1 MEVSVTSKTGSQ
13 PFTGEYRLAV
23 ENFGPISRASVA
35 LRPLTVFI
43 GPSNT
48 GKSYLSILMYA
59 LHQCFGSGVGPP
71 YSYARRVRYR
81 HVPISRRLADSNG
94 LGLAEME
101 EFRSWLAKQFRENIQ
116 SSPEGEA
123 VNSSPLD
130 PLPEQVASYIR
141 TIVEQAQGF
150 ENHLEMHIGRCFGVD
165 NPHELIRRSK
175 SRIATRVDL
184 SIPRKDSAG
193 IVRYELQLRKS
204 GMKFAG
210 VIGGV
215 EPLSYDIDA
224 LDAFDGYE
232 DLDQISD
239 SYLKRVLDSMATS
252 AFTSLFHPLSR
263 NAYYLPADRT
273 GVMHSHQVVVS
284 TLVQNAT
291 AAGIRPFGNTP
302 ILSGVLADF
311 LSELIEMSGPQLRNR
326 RGHFEDLATRLE
338 ENVLRGGVRMESTQT
353 GYPSF
358 TYRPDGWNENLPLMR
373 ASSMVSELAP
383 VALYLRH
390 LVRKGDVLIIEEPES
405 HLHPAMQV
413 AFTRELAAAVL
424 AGIRVIVT
432 THSEWLLEELANLVR
447 LSQIPDSERQGLA
460 GGKVALR
467 SDQVGAW
474 LFTPSKRSRGSTV
487 TEIDIDN
494 SGLYPSGFNDVA
506 VALHNDWAEIAS
518 RIEND

>member
-1 MEVSVTSKTGSQ
+1 MTNKTGIQ
-13 PFTGEYRLAV
+13 PFTGEYRVDV
-23 ENFGPISRASVA
+23 ENFGPISQASVA

-48 GKSYLSILMYA
+48 GKSYLSILLYA
-59 LHQCFGSGVGPP
+59 LYQCFGSGIRFP
-71 YSYARRVRYR
+71 YGHARRLGYR
-81 HVPISRRLADSNG
+81 QESIFHWLADSTE
-94 LGLAEME
+94 LGPAEMK
-101 EFRSWLAKQFRENIQ
+101 EFRDWLSKQIKENFQ
-116 SSPEGEA
+116 FSPEGE
-123 VNSSPLD
+123 VVISSPLD
-130 PLPEQVASYIR
+130 PLPEQVTSYIR
-141 TIVEQAQGF
+141 TFVEQPQGF
-150 ENHLEMHIGRCFGVD
+150 ENNVERQIGRCFGVD
-165 NPHELIRRSK
+165 HPHELIRRSK
-175 SRIATRVDL
+175 SRTGARVEL

-204 GMKFAG
+204 GIQFSG
-210 VIGGV
+210 VIGGA
-215 EPLSYDIDA
+215 EPLPYDIPPIDTWA
-224 LDAFDGYE
+224 EYNDTDRSTGKHLG
-232 DLDQISD
+232 
-239 SYLKRVLDSMATS
+239 RVLASMASS
-252 AFTSLFHPLSR
+252 AFTSLLHPFYQ

-311 LSELIEMSGPQLRNR
+311 LSELIEMSGMPR
-326 RGHFEDLATRLE
+326 RSRQRHIEALATRLE
-338 ENVLRGGVRMESTQT
+338 ENVLGGAVRMESTQT
-353 GYPSF
+353 GYPNF
-358 TYRPDGWNENLPLMR
+358 TYRPDGWNGNLPMMR

-390 LVRKGDVLIIEEPES
+390 LVREGNVLIIEEPES

-424 AGIRVIVT
+424 AGVRVIVT

-447 LSQIPDSERQGLA
+447 LSQVPGEERQGIA
-460 GGKVALR
+460 GGDVALR
-467 SDQVGAW
+467 PEQVGAW
-474 LFTPSKRSRGSTV
+474 LFTPSVTSKGSTV
-487 TEIDIDN
+487 TEIDIDE

-506 VALHNDWAEIAS
+506 VALHNDWAEIAN